1 MGRSGNGG
9 VDLRKER
16 PAPFVKSSVGAS
28 DPHRAE
34 TALSSAG
41 AGRRAEMKTDSTKVS
56 RKVNGEHKGEQ
67 NGKRIEQR

>member
-41 AGRRAEMKTDSTKVS
+41 AGRRAERETEE
-56 RKVNGEHKGEQ
+56 NKGKQ
-67 NGKRIEQR
+67 KGKRIAQR

>member
-1 MGRSGNGG
+1 M
-9 VDLRKER
+9 DLRKER

-41 AGRRAEMKTDSTKVS
+41 ARRRAERETEE
-56 RKVNGEHKGEQ
+56 NKGKQ
-67 NGKRIEQR
+67 KGKRIAQR

>member
-28 DPHRAE
+28 DPHRLLLAPPD
-34 TALSSAG
+34 L
-41 AGRRAEMKTDSTKVS
+41 D
-56 RKVNGEHKGEQ
+56 GEQ
-67 NGKRIEQR
+67 KGKRIAQR